1 MRGCAI
7 HLGCPSSEGF
17 LRAVLTYLPTP
28 EGSLLLKPAHMTTD
42 AEWASV
48 IAANLTSSFVIVR
61 LLSPPPR
68 ILLLS
73 LAVDSSHK

>member
-1 MRGCAI
+1 M
-7 HLGCPSSEGF
+7 
-17 LRAVLTYLPTP
+17 LTYLPTP

-61 LLSPPPR
+61 LLSPPPP
-68 ILLLS
+68 
-73 LAVDSSHK
+73 VYCY